1 MHMHI
6 IIIKKAK
13 KEKKTMTTRFLVKN
27 EKEAGIIYGMLR
39 DDEFTRISNCFW
51 YEIWENAD
59 GDTVE
64 IERDFS

>member
-1 MHMHI
+1 
-6 IIIKKAK
+6 
-13 KEKKTMTTRFLVKN
+13 MTTRFLVKN